1 MGTTTT
7 VVCINTVTKLGEIMG
22 FNHEVTQDV
31 LDNIIK
37 MLEDGC
43 TITAACRANKISR
56 TTFYRYK
63 ELDPDFKGWVDACDE
78 EINDRLEKTMVRLA
92 LDEAYYPAIRF
103 LMETRLRGRYGKVE
117 KRENYNETR
126 HSGEINVIEKRFNE
140 RLAEYERYFKEL
152 ESQG

>member
-1 MGTTTT
+1 
-7 VVCINTVTKLGEIMG
+7 MG
-22 FNHEVTQDV
+22 FNHEVTQKV
-31 LDNIIK
+31 LDNITQ

-63 ELDPDFKGWVDACDE
+63 EIDPDFKARVDACDE

-103 LMETRLRGRYGKVE
+103 LMETRIRDRYGKVE
-117 KRENYNETR
+117 KHENH
-126 HSGEINVIEKRFNE
+126 HSGEISVTEKMFNE
-140 RLAEYERYFKEL
+140 RLAKYERYFEKL

>member
-1 MGTTTT
+1 
-7 VVCINTVTKLGEIMG
+7 MG

-37 MLEDGC
+37 MLEEGC

-63 ELDPDFKGWVDACDE
+63 ELDPDFKARVDACDE

-103 LMETRLRGRYGKVE
+103 LMETRIRDRYGKVE

-126 HSGEINVIEKRFNE
+126 HSGEINVTGKMFNE
-140 RLAEYERYFKEL
+140 RLAEYDRYFKEL